1 MRLIWAFLLTAAW
14 LMPAGGPATPDVVFR
29 SDVALVRVDTRVV
42 DRDNRTITGLGPD
55 DFILLEDGQRQQ
67 IRNFSSENM
76 PVDILLLFDVSR
88 SMRPNVERVTSAAD
102 RALQVLGAGDRVAI
116 MVFDRHTRLRMG
128 FESGRREIRDGLDA
142 MLRDENFDGG
152 TDITRAL
159 FDASAYIR
167 REGRTDARRAIV
179 ILTDDQTE
187 RNRDVD
193 GVGRSLTGSDAVLSA
208 LLAPDM
214 MRARGRRDDTG
225 GNYPRSGRRG
235 GAWPGGGW
243 GGPLGGIILGGGGRR
258 GPMGGPGGGGG
269 RVSSHT
275 QSAGTAEIA
284 RRSGGDSMRMDE
296 ADALET
302 TFSRIRQR
310 YALHFY
316 LPSNVKPGE
325 QHQVEVQLAEAARR
339 RYPGAEL
346 QYRHDWMA
354 PEGLVVASN
363 ATAGPAPV
371 IAAPAANNGDKD
383 GWRRVDGSQG
393 SDGPMILTR
402 DSAPAASPSAD
413 HPPAQQQ
420 QPPPQP
426 AQNGGWRKLKPG
438 EQP

>member
-1 MRLIWAFLLTAAW
+1 MRLVWAFLLMAAW
-14 LMPAGGPATPDVVFR
+14 LLPAAGTPEVVFR

-42 DRDNRTITGLGPD
+42 DRDNRTITGLSQD
-55 DFILLEDGQRQQ
+55 DFILLEDGQRQP

-116 MVFDRHTRLRMG
+116 MVFDRQTRLRMG
-128 FESGRREIRDGLDA
+128 FQSDRQAIREGLDA
-142 MLRDENFDGG
+142 LLREESFEGG

-159 FDASAYIR
+159 FDASAYIG
-167 REGRTDARRAIV
+167 REGRTEARRAIV

-187 RNRDVD
+187 RGRDVD
-193 GVGRSLTGSDAVLSA
+193 GVSRSLTGSDAVLSA

-214 MRARGRRDDTG
+214 MRALGRRDGTG
-225 GNYPRSGRRG
+225 GGYPRSGRRG
-235 GAWPGGGW
+235 GWGGGGW

-258 GPMGGPGGGGG
+258 GPMGGPRGGGG
-269 RVSSHT
+269 RVRSHT

-284 RRSGGDSMRMDE
+284 RRSGGDSMQMDE

-325 QHQVEVQLAEAARR
+325 QHQVEVQLTEAARR
-339 RYPGAEL
+339 RYPDAEL
-346 QYRHDWMA
+346 VFRHTWMA
-354 PEGLVVASN
+354 PEGPVVASTG
-363 ATAGPAPV
+363 AST
-371 IAAPAANNGDKD
+371 PAAAGAPPAAAAGDNNR
-383 GWRRVDGSQG
+383 GWRRVDGSQR
-393 SDGPMILTR
+393 SEGPMILTR
-402 DSAPAASPSAD
+402 DNAPAASRSAD
-413 HPPAQQQ
+413 QPPAQQQ
-420 QPPPQP
+420 SPPQP
-426 AQNGGWRKLKPG
+426 GQNGGWRKLKPG